1 MIQIAPWKKILT
13 LIVCVLAFLYA
24 APNVMSEGGRAWLQ
38 QSLPAWAPTKTV
50 NLGLDL
56 RGGAHLLYEVD
67 VDLVVKERADNM
79 LQDLRKSL
87 REDKIGYS
95 RIGVVPSG
103 VRVTL
108 RDPEDTPAVRKILR
122 GFGSEIVIGKYIDST
137 TRNFRTSDVS
147 RDTVDVD
154 DMDKDKVVVATYS
167 DVGVQQIYDQ
177 TLSQSI
183 EIVRRRI
190 DELGTTEP
198 VIQRQGEDRI
208 LIQAPGA
215 DAESLK
221 AIIGTTAK
229 LNFHLVKDPG
239 DTGAGKTYP
248 LSEDPRQK
256 ITVERRA
263 LITGD
268 MLDNAAPSF
277 DQNSQPVISFRLNN
291 TGARRFC
298 DVTRKNVNKPF
309 AIVLDNE
316 VLSAPVIREPIC
328 GGQGQISGGFTVEEA
343 SNLAL
348 LLRAG
353 ALPAPMKVVEERT
366 VGPSLGADSVE
377 AGKVASLIGLALVL
391 VFMALCYGGFG
402 LMADVAL
409 VVNVALIF
417 AILSGL
423 QATLT
428 LPGIAGIVLTIGMA
442 VDANVLIF
450 ERIRE
455 ELRAGRSAVSAID
468 AGYSR
473 AMSTIV
479 DSNLTTL
486 IAALILFSF
495 GTGPIKGFAVTLGVG
510 IVTSFFTAIM
520 VTRLMVVTWLRN
532 KRPSTLP
539 V

>member
-1 MIQIAPWKKILT
+1 MVNIAPWKAVLTIVVCILGF
-13 LIVCVLAFLYA
+13 VYA
-24 APNVMSEGGRAWLQ
+24 SPNVIPAETRLWMQEN
-38 QSLPAWAPTKTV
+38 LPSWMPTKTI

-67 VDLVVKERADNM
+67 VDVVVRERSEN
-79 LQDLRKSL
+79 LEQDMRSSM
-87 REDKIGYS
+87 REDRVGYK
-95 RIGVVPSG
+95 RLGVIPQG

-108 RDPEDTPAVRKILR
+108 RNSSDGEDVRRMLR
-122 GFGSEIVIGKYIDST
+122 LNNPNLDIS
-137 TRNFRTSDVS
+137 TSD
-147 RDTVDVD
+147 DGLTVE
-154 DMDKDKVVVATYS
+154 ATFNEN
-167 DVGVQQIYDQ
+167 GIREIYDQ
-177 TLSQSI
+177 TISQSI

-198 VIQRQGEDRI
+198 IIQRQGEDRI

-221 AIIGTTAK
+221 NIIGTTAK
-229 LNFHLVKDPG
+229 LTFHLLKDPG
-239 DTGAGKTYP
+239 SPGISKTFVMAD
-248 LSEDPRQK
+248 DPRQ
-256 ITVERRA
+256 TMEVEPRA

-268 MLDNAAPSF
+268 MLENAAPAF
-277 DQNSQPVISFRLNN
+277 QDGQPVISFRLDN
-291 TGARRFC
+291 TGGRRFA
-298 DVTRKNVNKPF
+298 DVTRKNVGKPF
-309 AIVLDNE
+309 AIVLDGQ
-316 VLSAPVIREPIC
+316 VLSAPVIREPIL
-328 GGQGQISGGFTVEEA
+328 GGSGQISGGFTVQEA
-343 SNLAL
+343 SDLAL

-353 ALPAPMKVVEERT
+353 ALPAPMGVVEERT

-377 AGKVASLIGLALVL
+377 AGRQASIYGLILVL
-391 VFMALCYGGFG
+391 CFMGVLYGLFG
-402 LMADVAL
+402 LMANVAL
-409 VVNVALIF
+409 AVNVALIF

-455 ELRAGRSAVSAID
+455 ELSAGRTPISAID

-486 IAALILFSF
+486 IAAFILFTF
-495 GTGPIKGFAVTLGVG
+495 GTGPIKGFAVTLGIG

-520 VTRLMVVTWLRN
+520 VTRLLVLAWLRK
-532 KRPSTLP
+532 KRPETLP

>member
-1 MIQIAPWKKILT
+1 MIQIAPWKIVLT
-13 LIVCVLAFLYA
+13 LLVCALAFLYA
-24 APNVMSEGGRAWLQ
+24 LPNAVSEQTRSWMQINLPGWAPNKA
-38 QSLPAWAPTKTV
+38 V

-67 VDLVVKERADNM
+67 VDLVLKERADSM

-87 REDKIGYS
+87 REDKIGYT
-95 RIGVVPSG
+95 RIGVIPGG
-103 VRVTL
+103 VRL
-108 RDPEDTPAVRKILR
+108 SLKNKKDGEGARRILR
-122 GFGSEIVIGKYIDST
+122 KLERNLDIDTSGDGLKIDAALDEAGK
-137 TRNFRTSDVS
+137 
-147 RDTVDVD
+147 
-154 DMDKDKVVVATYS
+154 KAL
-167 DVGVQQIYDQ
+167 YDH
-177 TLSQSI
+177 TLAQSI

-198 VIQRQGEDRI
+198 IIQRQSADRI

-239 DTGAGKTYP
+239 TSGASKTYP
-248 LSEDPRQK
+248 LSEDPTQK
-256 ITVERRA
+256 VTVERRA

-268 MLDNAAPSF
+268 MLENAAPSF
-277 DQNSQPVISFRLNN
+277 DQGGQPVISFRLNN

-328 GGQGQISGGFTVEEA
+328 GGRGQISGGFSVQEA
-343 SNLAL
+343 NDLAL

-353 ALPAPMKVVEERT
+353 ALPAPMNVVEERT

-377 AGKVASLIGLALVL
+377 AGKKASLIGLALVL
-391 VFMALCYGGFG
+391 VFMALAYGGFG

-409 VVNVALIF
+409 IVNVALIF

-455 ELRAGRSAVSAID
+455 ELRAGRSAISAID
-468 AGYSR
+468 AGYAR
-473 AMSTIV
+473 AMGTII

-486 IAALILFSF
+486 IAALILFSL

-520 VTRLMVVTWLRN
+520 VTRLMVVAWL
-532 KRPSTLP
+532 KKTKPSTVP